1 MGGVSFPILFV
12 TCPALN
18 VSPPR
23 SALTLSRVLPELSK
37 AVHANMPQTG
47 CLLYFGTGRKTN
59 HCKAKS
65 HFPLIVV
72 ILGMLCGTDLELPGC
87 DLYIC
92 VILCLIYYNTSTDV
106 VFYYRKETS
115 HLTVIDI
122 SALPEIQGLHA
133 FTLFRPAK
141 VLIVEKK
148 TVQ

>member
-1 MGGVSFPILFV
+1 
-12 TCPALN
+12 
-18 VSPPR
+18 
-23 SALTLSRVLPELSK
+23 
-37 AVHANMPQTG
+37 
-47 CLLYFGTGRKTN
+47 
-59 HCKAKS
+59 
-65 HFPLIVV
+65 
-72 ILGMLCGTDLELPGC
+72 MLCGTDLELPGC

-148 TVQ
+148 AV